1 MNPPT
6 RKRSFFERLTG
17 SIRMEEDEPVV
28 MTPPKKNSFY
38 AKRYE
43 EIYEDDDEIESSL
56 EVVEHKIQPDPEEP
70 VDAEL
75 AIDMYE
81 NNNDIVIKTMTAGV
95 KKEDLH
101 ITISRDM
108 VTIKGKRE
116 NEPRAYQ
123 YHYHDQELYWG
134 SFSREIPLPD
144 EVDIDQAT
152 ATEYHGLVTIKLPK
166 FDKKRKA
173 TLKIQ

>member
-1 MNPPT
+1 MAPT
-6 RKRSFFERLTG
+6 PQKRSFFERLTG

-28 MTPPKKNSFY
+28 MTTPKKPSFY
-38 AKRYE
+38 SRYE
-43 EIYEDDDEIESSL
+43 ESYESDDEVETSVDIVTQEEVDDEPL
-56 EVVEHKIQPDPEEP
+56 EAQ
-70 VDAEL
+70 L

-81 NNNDIVIKTMTAGV
+81 TTNDIIIKTMTAGV

-101 ITISRDM
+101 ISISRDL
-108 VTIKGKRE
+108 VTIRGKRE
-116 NEPRAYQ
+116 NDPRAYQ
-123 YHYHDQELYWG
+123 HHYHDQELFWG

-144 EVDIDQAT
+144 EVAIDDAT